1 MALPLVS
8 IITVN
13 YNQTQVTCALLQ
25 SIRDQGFRDLEV
37 IVVDNASK
45 ENPEGYLKQHFPE
58 IKFIRSAKNLGFAGG
73 NNLGIGTARG
83 RYLFF
88 VNNDTELTY
97 FCIDRLVGFYEA
109 HPDCGALSPLICYFN
124 EDSAIGERIQYAGMT
139 PVSPITARN
148 RIIGEREMD
157 AGQFLAPERT
167 AYAHGAAMMVS
178 RDVLEKVGPMYEQF
192 FLYYEELDWC
202 ERMRKAGLSIWI
214 NPTARIYHKESAT
227 VGANSPLK
235 TYFIHRNRMLFVK
248 RNYPRTKV
256 AFYVYMW
263 YIVLPKQLIKYGLKM
278 DFQNF
283 KAVWKAMT
291 WHFLGIS
298 NKFENLVPV
307 ISPK

>member
-1 MALPLVS
+1 M
-8 IITVN
+8 
-13 YNQTQVTCALLQ
+13 LQ

-45 ENPEGYLKQHFPE
+45 ENPEAYLQQHFPE
-58 IKFIRSAKNLGFAGG
+58 ITFIRSSKNLGFAGG
-73 NNLGIGTARG
+73 NNLGIDAAKG

-97 FCIDRLVGFYEA
+97 FCIDRLVSFYEL

-124 EDSAIGERIQYAGMT
+124 EDNASGERIQYAGMT
-139 PVSPITARN
+139 SISPITARN
-148 RIIGEREMD
+148 KIIGERQMD
-157 AGQFLAPERT
+157 AGQFLVPEPT

-178 RDVLEKVGPMYEQF
+178 REAIEKVGAMNEQF

-202 ERMRKAGLSIWI
+202 ERMKRAGFSIWL
-214 NPTARIYHKESAT
+214 NPAARIYHKESVS

-235 TYFIHRNRMLFVK
+235 TYFIHRNRMLFVR

-256 AFYVYMW
+256 MFYVYMW
-263 YIVLPKQLIKYGLKM
+263 YIVMPKQLIKYGLKM

-283 KAVWKAMT
+283 KSVWQAMF
-291 WHFLGIS
+291 WFFLGIP
-298 NKFENLVPV
+298 NKYENLVPS
-307 ISPK
+307 ISLSRKS